1 MPKTFLFSFLLCVIS
16 FAKSQEIDASRYAEA
31 FESAYLAHPN
41 IPQGML
47 EAVAFA
53 QTRINHKVGNHAGC
67 SGIPQVS
74 GVMGLTEDGKG
85 YFNNNLAYV
94 SILSGISISQI
105 KANPTDN
112 VMAYATAYSRWATRM
127 DATADDFVAHDQIL
141 KNLSEIPSNTNPA
154 SDYALNCFTYEVFKF
169 LNNPAYQALFGLPTR
184 SINLSEIY
192 GTENY
197 AVLSSSRITIS
208 ETDVLDENHNRFRRM
223 DRSAEYGPAIWNAAP
238 SCNYSSRGGTP
249 ISAVTVHTIQGS
261 YAGAISWAQNCLSN
275 VSYHYVARSS
285 DGQITQM
292 VLEADKAWHVGSSA
306 NPYTIGI
313 EHEGYVDD
321 PIWYTE
327 AMYVGSANL
336 VKDITVSGYGISP
349 LRTYKGPATAA
360 TLTLGDCTKIKG
372 HQHFPGASHTDP
384 GINWDWEHYYRL
396 INDDADV
403 TVFTETSGTLYDSG
417 GAVGNYA
424 NDERFLYH
432 IQPTGA
438 SNVALSM
445 ISFDLEADWDY
456 LYVYDGAT
464 IDAPLIDVYTG
475 SDIPD
480 VLTSSGSSILLE
492 FRSDCSTTDTGWEI
506 VWSALEGDG
515 EGDELP
521 PATTVLLDE
530 DWVTEDFFA
539 GFDDADDSLGS
550 GVQYRFYQVIDF
562 DGIEWRGNGSRGFF
576 SDNYDVAIHPDWTA
590 ETGSWLIADE
600 SLLQDDEASSNT
612 NIYASLNQND
622 EEQFLFHWSG
632 KINGIGTNKR
642 AGFHFMCDNAALPNR
657 GNSYFVWF
665 REDDNKVQF
674 YKVEDDVFELTA
686 EAVYDFAPDIWYD
699 FKTVYDKELGVM
711 HTWVNNVHVLSWED
725 PVPLVSGNA
734 VSFRSGNALYSVN
747 NFKVYHGRDE
757 DATVLVGL
765 AGDARYQNTD
775 PYTPAAK
782 VKSVVIDSAFNV
794 SGIASQLVD
803 VDWTPPLPI
812 EYLNDGSAADIA
824 TTTSNTELQANWAI
838 TSDPNSGVAR
848 YWYAIG
854 TSPGATDVVGWTDN
868 WYADTVRH
876 TGLDLTLGETYYF
889 AVMAENGAGLFSDT
903 IFSDGQLLV
912 EPTEPPVAYFTADH
926 TNLCGLDSIK
936 LENGS
941 TDALSYEW
949 FIPDGIP
956 SFSVAF
962 NPYVTFASSGMF
974 EVRLIATGPGGSDT
988 IYQILDIEI
997 NDPPT
1002 ALFTPSADMVFLADP
1017 LVTFV
1022 NNSLHADGYYW
1033 NFGDASFSTDENPW
1047 HSYVAAGDYT
1057 VSLIALNGDCPNDTV
1072 IALISVR
1079 DVDGID
1085 ELDQTNIV
1093 IYPNPANDFVQIL
1106 GLNSL
1111 NNDVNYEVYDARGRV
1126 ALSGNL
1132 THSGSGN
1139 RIALQSLSQGAYQ
1152 LKITFKNQYIIRQL
1166 VVE

>member
-1 MPKTFLFSFLLCVIS
+1 MPKIVLFSFLLFVVS
-16 FAKSQEIDASRYAEA
+16 FAKSQEIDANRYAEA
-31 FESAYLAHPN
+31 FEAAYFAHPN
-41 IPQGML
+41 VPRGML

-53 QTRINHKVGNHAGC
+53 QTRIHHKVGNHAGC

-85 YFNNNLAYV
+85 YFNNNLTYV
-94 SILSGISISQI
+94 SDLSGISVARI
-105 KANPTDN
+105 KASPADN
-112 VMAYATAYSRWATRM
+112 IMAYAAAYSSWIERIGASPE
-127 DATADDFVAHDQIL
+127 DFVAQDQIL
-141 KNLSEIPSNTNPA
+141 KSLSEIPSNTNAA

-169 LNNPAYQALFGLPTR
+169 LNNPTFQTLFGLPDR
-184 SINLSEIY
+184 SINLVEIY
-192 GTENY
+192 GAENL
-197 AVLSSSRITIS
+197 AVLSSNRITIS
-208 ETDVLDENHNRFRRM
+208 KTDVLDENYNRFRRM

-292 VLEADKAWHVGSSA
+292 VEEADKAWHVGSA

-321 PIWYTE
+321 PVWYTE

-336 VKDITVSGYGISP
+336 VKDITVSGYGINP
-349 LRTYKGPATAA
+349 LRTFKGPATAG
-360 TLTLGDCTKIKG
+360 TLTLGACTKIKG

-396 INDDADV
+396 INDDPDV
-403 TVFTETSGTLYDSG
+403 TVYTATSGTFYDSG
-417 GAVGNYA
+417 GASEDYED
-424 NDERFLYH
+424 DERFLYR
-432 IQPTGA
+432 IQPAGA
-438 SNVALSM
+438 TSVALSM

-464 IDAPLIDVYTG
+464 MDAPLIDVYTG

-492 FRSDCSTTDTGWEI
+492 FRSDCSTTDAGWEI

-521 PATTVLLDE
+521 PATAVLFDD
-530 DWVTEDFFA
+530 DWATDDFFA
-539 GFDDADDSLGS
+539 GFEDTDDSLGS

-562 DGIEWRGNGSRGFF
+562 DGTEWRGNSSRGFF
-576 SDNYDVAIHPDWTA
+576 SDNYDVVIHPEWTTA
-590 ETGSWLIADE
+590 TGSWLIADE
-600 SLLQDDEASSNT
+600 SLLQNDEGLSNT
-612 NIYASLNQND
+612 NIYASLNQTD
-622 EEQFLFHWSG
+622 EEKFLFHWSG
-632 KINGIGTNKR
+632 KISGMGTNKR
-642 AGFHFMCDNAALPNR
+642 AGFHFMCDDATLPNR

-665 REDDNKVQF
+665 RVDDNKVQF
-674 YKVEDDVFELTA
+674 YKVEDDVFTLTA
-686 EAVYDFAPDIWYD
+686 ESVYDFAPDIWYD

-711 HTWVNNVHVLSWED
+711 HAWVNNVHVLSWED
-725 PVPLVSGNA
+725 LFPLVSGNA
-734 VSFRSGNALYSVN
+734 VSFRSGNALYNVN
-747 NFKVYHGRDE
+747 NFKVYHGRGE
-757 DATVLVGL
+757 DAAVLVGP

-775 PYTPAAK
+775 PFTPAAK
-782 VKSVVIDSAFNV
+782 VKSIVIDSAFNV

-803 VDWTPPLPI
+803 VDWTAPLPI
-812 EYLNDGSAADIA
+812 GYLNDGSAADIA

-838 TSDPNSGVAR
+838 TSDPNSGIAS

-854 TSPGATDVVGWTDN
+854 TSPGATDVVDWTDN

-876 TGLDLTLGETYYF
+876 TGLDLILGETYYF
-889 AVMAENGAGLFSDT
+889 AVTAENGAGLFSDT

-926 TNLCGLDSIK
+926 TNLCGLDSVK

-949 FIPDGIP
+949 SIPDGIP
-956 SFSVAF
+956 SFSVAV

-974 EVRLIATGPGGSDT
+974 EVRLVATGPGGSDT
-988 IYQILDIEI
+988 IYQVLGIEI
-997 NDPPT
+997 NDPPV
-1002 ALFTPSADMVFLADP
+1002 ALFTPSADVVYLADP
-1017 LVTFV
+1017 IVTFV
-1022 NNSLHADGYYW
+1022 NNSLYADGYYW
-1033 NFGDASFSTDENPW
+1033 NFGDASFSTDESPW
-1047 HSYVAAGDYT
+1047 HSYAATGDYT
-1057 VSLIALNGDCPNDTV
+1057 VSLIAINGDCPNDSVT
-1072 IALISVR
+1072 ALISVL

-1085 ELDQTNIV
+1085 EFDPTHIFV
-1093 IYPNPANDFVQIL
+1093 YPNPASDFVQIL
-1106 GLNSL
+1106 GLNSVY
-1111 NNDVNYEVYDARGRV
+1111 NNANYEVFDTRGRLI
-1126 ALSGNL
+1126 LSGNL
-1132 THSGSGN
+1132 IHSASGN
-1139 RIALQSLSQGAYQ
+1139 QIGIQSLSKGVYQ
-1152 LKITFKNQYIIRQL
+1152 LKITVKNQYIIRQL